1 MERWDD
7 AAVTDIIR
15 RTSRDVGMPA
25 AGADYVDRVLTDAP
39 VNLVGLPPRAVA
51 QGTRGR

>member
-7 AAVTDIIR
+7 PAVTDIIR

-25 AGADYVDRVLTDAP
+25 ADADYVDRVLTDAP
-39 VNLVGLPPRAVA
+39 VNLVGLPPQVVA
-51 QGTRGR
+51 QGIQGR